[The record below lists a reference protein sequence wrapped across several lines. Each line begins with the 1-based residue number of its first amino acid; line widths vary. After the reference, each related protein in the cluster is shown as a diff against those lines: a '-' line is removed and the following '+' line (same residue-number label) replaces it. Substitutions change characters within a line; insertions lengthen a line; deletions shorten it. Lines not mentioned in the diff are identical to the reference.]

1 MGGSETQWYYQFRE
15 GSRRQSRPIIGSLPV
30 NGHVYFWKALNFVI
44 QVVAL
49 KIDDDVLMGTD
60 LLELLGAFKI
70 EVKNGSF
77 HLQPLSPL
85 DLSAEVHLPHAI
97 SLVS

>member
-1 MGGSETQWYYQFRE
+1 M
-15 GSRRQSRPIIGSLPV
+15 
-30 NGHVYFWKALNFVI
+30 
-44 QVVAL
+44 AL